1 MVCRPL
7 LEGELEIQ
15 EIAETL
21 WKAPMAILSSN
32 DGDSDGEPPVFK
44 YANEVGMTSWM
55 RQCLHPSRITVVNS
69 RSSASKHQHE
79 ACCWKVQQM

>member
-1 MVCRPL
+1 MCCRPL

-32 DGDSDGEPPVFK
+32 DGDSDGEPPVYK
-44 YANEVGMTSWM
+44 YANEVQLLSVPCCPPCKHAVMQDCTECINGVENGCEWM
-55 RQCLHPSRITVVNS
+55 V
-69 RSSASKHQHE
+69 
-79 ACCWKVQQM
+79 